1 MRIMRRISLFALVLV
16 LAAGSVGMALAR
28 NHPNAAGMVELCTTW
43 GTATVLV
50 DAQGDPVAPSHPCP
64 HCTPAL
70 AALTEPATP
79 LCAPPSTLLPL
90 RWAIQGIPGPSA
102 PASPPFHSRAPPVA
116 V

>member
-28 NHPNAAGMVELCTTW
+28 NHAGAAGMVELCTTW
-43 GTATVLV
+43 GTATILV
-50 DAQGDPVAPSHPCP
+50 DAQGDPVDPMPPCP

-70 AALTEPATP
+70 AALTEPAAP
-79 LCAPPSTLLPL
+79 LRAPSFTLVPL
-90 RWAIQGIPGPSA
+90 RWATPGIPAPSA
-102 PASPPFHSRAPPVA
+102 PARPPFDSRAPPVA